1 MTHCGDSGFSPSSI
15 SSYDWG
21 RFVSPLRPALK
32 LIMFMD
38 AVAALITEAYAVV
51 LVAEHNAVTEPSLP
65 LAVAKKEHMYDY
77 MGKLFVAA
85 LLTGCVSAVSQPNPV
100 PVAKQTTSS
109 TSSVPSVTPNDAD
122 KVFNWPM
129 ILNGQIQGSFNI
141 DGTLKNHRVVC
152 KKSGGVWDYDDNRC
166 GFHSVDV
173 SFGTEVYVLHK
184 GNVGPVTYIEVGE
197 GNKITFV
204 YSSISSVHRNKW
216 LEYLYE
222 RYGEPFDHYQN
233 NDETYS
239 SRKWEFDNGI
249 VYISDHKITPTAPDV
264 NRHRLVGP
272 QLDTPASNY
281 VVVISYVKG
290 IEKNECKI
298 GIPESQYT
306 KPLFIYIDGVV
317 VGIRLPINA
326 TVSCGLHKVSFKK
339 FYSEGGETKDVLVDT
354 THFAPAIVTAGF
366 ER

>member
-1 MTHCGDSGFSPSSI
+1 
-15 SSYDWG
+15 
-21 RFVSPLRPALK
+21 
-32 LIMFMD
+32 MFMD

-51 LVAEHNAVTEPSLP
+51 LVVEHSAMTEPSLP
-65 LAVAKKEHMYDY
+65 LAVAKKENMYSY
-77 MGKLFVAA
+77 MNKLFAA
-85 LLTGCVSAVSQPNPV
+85 MMLMGCASAVSQPNPAPV
-100 PVAKQTTSS
+100 PNKTNSS
-109 TSSVPSVTPNDAD
+109 TSLPAPPVTPNAGND
-122 KVFNWPM
+122 KVFNYPR

-141 DGTLKNHRVVC
+141 DGALKDHRVVC

-184 GNVGPVTYIEVGE
+184 GNVGPVTYIDVGE
-197 GNKITFV
+197 GNKITFA

-222 RYGEPFDHYQN
+222 RYGEPFGHYQN

-239 SRKWEFDNGI
+239 SRTWEFDNGI
-249 VYISDHKITPTAPDV
+249 VYISDQKITPTAPDV

-306 KPLFIYIDGVV
+306 KPLWIYIDGVV
-317 VGIRLPINA
+317 AGIRLPINA
-326 TVSCGLHKVSFKK
+326 TVSCGLHKVSFQK
-339 FYSEGGETKDVLVDT
+339 FSSEGGETKDVLVYT
-354 THFAPAIVTAGF
+354 THFAPAIVIAGF